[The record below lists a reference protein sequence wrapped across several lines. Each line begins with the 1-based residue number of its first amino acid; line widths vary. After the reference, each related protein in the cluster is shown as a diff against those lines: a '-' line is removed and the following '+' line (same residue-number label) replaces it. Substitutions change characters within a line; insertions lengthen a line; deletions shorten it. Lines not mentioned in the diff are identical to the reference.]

1 METLAPERSAM
12 TSALSHSLAQT
23 SAQISAQLDLVLAV
37 EPEAQVIAINSPSV
51 AGTARALDSGSYLHL
66 RGRRF
71 TLRWCESQLALR
83 AALVESEQQDQ
94 SSEGM
99 VLLTAPGIGELAN
112 DIIARLAKHRVFQPE
127 GWPMVRQLFGA
138 KEADARLGRYGWL
151 PQLLL
156 NASAQGPYAPVA
168 HGFLDLDTVWK
179 EFLWRYLQLDSAR
192 PDAAALLAWSMGSEA
207 DASLKLLPANAREAC
222 LHWLE
227 QAAGVAGKMICAC
240 IAAGRTGDALAL
252 GLVCDVLYS
261 PEGEGEA
268 VLAHAQIRLER
279 FVNEQHVGIA
289 EGRAWAEAAQRLLAE
304 SGQQAFRPAQDR
316 ADHLLR
322 ELRVEQFAHLSR
334 VLPQGFEQR
343 MRFFAHHL
351 QQYLDLPLQQQNP
364 QQNPPK
370 HAQPPAQTVLDAIE
384 QAASRLEQHGL
395 AASQSTRL
403 EKVAMARRIVRWLHQ
418 SANQAANQSANQ
430 SANQAAASKQG
441 VAQILCWQSDEGA
454 FVDWARFRLLG
465 GDELP
470 EVSQA
475 YARLRS
481 LVGERRHQLGQQF
494 ALALPEWN
502 RQALTTAHS
511 PANPANA
518 GAGTLEE
525 QRLVPLEA
533 VLERVLAPL
542 AAQQAVLLLV
552 LDGLSTSIFR
562 ELFNRMEPL
571 GYREVVPAQLNTHL
585 VGVAAF
591 PTITEVSRA
600 SLLCGKLTSGGQ
612 QQEKAG
618 FASHP
623 ALLSHCNASA
633 PPRLFHKGELS
644 EASNLAE
651 SVRNALANPAQKV
664 LGIVF
669 NAVDDHLSGPEQ
681 LRQRW
686 QLDDLLLILPILREA
701 RAARRAVLICADHG
715 HILNDN
721 TMQVAGQDSM
731 PAPMGGDR
739 LGVGGDRWVVGGDR
753 WVAGDT
759 LPPASSAHAL
769 VLRGGRVVAPRA
781 TGKNGAAVDAADTVN
796 STTPGIQGAKGNNG
810 ARVAGEAFAV
820 TCLWSEAA
828 RFGGRKNGYHGGVAP
843 QEVAVPLALLLPANT
858 RLTGWEDALPPQPEW
873 WDQPLQVARRDSSIA
888 ATTAAA
894 ASTTPARKTG
904 SRQASARD
912 EAQLGLFAAQDA
924 LPTVA
929 NPAANPLAN
938 PAANPAVNPVTAEH
952 WIDAVLNSPIYASQ
966 HALAARV
973 APPPEQMRKL
983 LAALDERGGK
993 LSRAALAQKLGLPE
1007 VRLNG
1012 MLSGARRILNVDQAS
1027 VLVQD
1032 EASAT
1037 VEIKRTL
1044 LLQQFEIKQGGR
1056 S

>member
-1 METLAPERSAM
+1 M
-12 TSALSHSLAQT
+12 TSALSHSLAQLST
-23 SAQISAQLDLVLAV
+23 QISAQLDLVLAA
-37 EPEAQVIAINSPSV
+37 EPEAQVIAINSPAI
-51 AGTARALDSGSYLHL
+51 AGAAKPSDTGSYLHL

-83 AALVESEQQDQ
+83 AALVESEQQDKA
-94 SSEGM
+94 SEGM

-112 DIIARLAKHRVFQPE
+112 DIIARLARHRVFQPE

-138 KEADARLGRYGWL
+138 KEADARLGRYSWL

-156 NASAQGPYAPVA
+156 DATAQGPYAPVA

-179 EFLWRYLQLDSAR
+179 EFLWRYLQLGSAR
-192 PDAAALLAWSMGSEA
+192 PDAAALLAWSMNPDA
-207 DASLKLLPANAREAC
+207 DASLKLLPASAREAC
-222 LHWLE
+222 LQWLE

-304 SGQQAFRPAQDR
+304 SGAQAFRPAQDR
-316 ADHLLR
+316 ADQLLR
-322 ELRVEQFAHLSR
+322 ELRVEEFAHLSL

-351 QQYLDLPLQQQNP
+351 QRYLDQPKQLQNP
-364 QQNPPK
+364 QQNP
-370 HAQPPAQTVLDAIE
+370 AQSMLDAIE

-403 EKVAMARRIVRWLHQ
+403 EKVIMAKRIVRWLHQ
-418 SANQAANQSANQ
+418 SAGQSVNQSAASQQ
-430 SANQAAASKQG
+430 S

-475 YARLRS
+475 YAQLRS
-481 LVGERRHQLGQQF
+481 LVGARRHQLGQQF
-494 ALALPEWN
+494 AQALPEWN
-502 RQALTTAHS
+502 RQAVATT
-511 PANPANA
+511 NPAP
-518 GAGTLEE
+518 GALEE

-552 LDGLSTSIFR
+552 LDGLSSSIFR
-562 ELFNRMEPL
+562 ELFNRTEPL
-571 GYREVVPAQLNTHL
+571 GYREVVPTQLNTHL

-612 QQEKAG
+612 SQEKAG

-623 ALLSHCNASA
+623 ALLPHCNASA

-644 EASNLAE
+644 EESNLAE
-651 SVRNALANPAQKV
+651 TVRNALANPAQKV

-715 HILNDN
+715 HILNDT
-721 TMQVAGQDSM
+721 TMQVASQNST
-731 PAPMGGDR
+731 PAP
-739 LGVGGDRWVVGGDR
+739 LGGDRWL
-753 WVAGDT
+753 AGDM
-759 LPPASSAHAL
+759 LAPANAAHAL
-769 VLRGGRVVAPRA
+769 VLRGGRVVAPRTSA
-781 TGKNGAAVDAADTVN
+781 SDAADAADAAN
-796 STTPGIQGAKGNNG
+796 SAASDVQ
-810 ARVAGEAFAV
+810 AGFAV

-858 RLTGWEDALPPQPEW
+858 RVAGWEDALPPQPEW
-873 WDQPLQVARRDSSIA
+873 WDQPLQVARPHSS
-888 ATTAAA
+888 AAA
-894 ASTTPARKTG
+894 ATANATPARKSG
-904 SRQASARD
+904 SRQTRTQDA
-912 EAQLGLFAAQDA
+912 AQLGLFAPQDD
-924 LPTVA
+924 LPHVAPPAPSA
-929 NPAANPLAN
+929 NPA
-938 PAANPAVNPVTAEH
+938 TAEH

-973 APPPEQMRKL
+973 APPREQMRKL

-993 LSRAALAQKLGLPE
+993 LSRAALAQKLALPE

-1012 MLSGARRILNVDQAS
+1012 MLSGARRILNVDQAA

-1044 LLQQFEIKQGGR
+1044 LLQQFEVKQGGQA
-1056 S
+1056 